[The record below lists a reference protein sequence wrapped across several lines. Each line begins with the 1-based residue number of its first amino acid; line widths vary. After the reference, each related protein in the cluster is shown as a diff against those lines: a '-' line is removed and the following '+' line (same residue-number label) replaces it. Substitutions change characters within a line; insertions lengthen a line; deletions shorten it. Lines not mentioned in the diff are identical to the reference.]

1 MPHTRK
7 PTRLAF
13 TLIELLV
20 VISIIALLISMLLP
34 SLSRARDQAKGV
46 HCLARLKDIGTATA
60 SYELPYEEHLPP
72 AEWWPDP
79 DNYPNI
85 RYGWT
90 EILFKFIYKEDLFV
104 NDDDTGGACP
114 EHFPVQRNVDR
125 ERFAKYFLC
134 KASPYDGVNS
144 GHYRVYLPF
153 WAPGGGAGLNGK
165 YAGSADPTQSGR
177 RESLSPKAVLMG
189 DANARS
195 IRGSGDMPPEA
206 LTCRLGD
213 DCSYIDAGEANE
225 SGPNGIDGN
234 RFSDRHY
241 GGTNFLYQ
249 DTHGEWQPRLREKL
263 ARDFDLNGV
272 NDIVVSP

>member
-1 MPHTRK
+1 MRNTLRSSVRP
-7 PTRLAF
+7 AF

-20 VISIIALLISMLLP
+20 VVSIIGLLISILMP
-34 SLSRARDQAKGV
+34 SLGRARDQAKGV
-46 HCLARLKDIGTATA
+46 HCLARLKDIGTAIA
-60 SYELPYEEHLPP
+60 AYEIPFDDHLPP

-79 DNYPNI
+79 VNRPNI

-90 EILFKFIYKEDLFV
+90 EILFKFIYKENVYALDP
-104 NDDDTGGACP
+104 NDDCQD
-114 EHFPVQRNVDR
+114 HFPVQRNVDR

-134 KASPYDGVNS
+134 KASRFDGVNA

-153 WAPGGGAGLNGK
+153 WAPGGGVGLNGR
-165 YAGSADPTQSGR
+165 YSGASDPTQSGR
-177 RESLSPKAVLMG
+177 RESVSPKAILMG
-189 DANARS
+189 DSNPQS
-195 IRGSGDMPPEA
+195 IRGSGDMPPET
-206 LTCRLGD
+206 LHCRVGD
-213 DCSYIDAGEANE
+213 DSSYIDAGEANA
-225 SGPNGIDGN
+225 SGPNGFDGN

-249 DTHGEWQPRLREKL
+249 DSHAEWQLRMREKL